1 MAELATDGTQFDKM
15 LASATKL
22 QAAHR
27 GHHARE
33 LMKEISDVKSEFE
46 ENGFYSDFGEFNIE
60 LFRPFKRM
68 EAEAP
73 PKLSVMSACGVCLKL
88 MAPLLMTCPNPF
100 KPSSESSRKIAFVI
114 WNVVCF
120 WLGVFDLLL
129 IFLLKSE
136 KSSVWAWLIAIVDG
150 ALGYLFAYTFY
161 FLFISYAKPEY
172 MRIGLYIM
180 GLYVLGTAY
189 LTYEG
194 LAGPGGHID
203 KSEGIVNGCKAV
215 ANAVEMYWG
224 IKIYLGCGFHV
235 GAGNVRASKVEVVK
249 AAETRKKEMV

>member
-150 ALGYLFAYTFY
+150 ALGYLFAYLFY
-161 FLFISYAKPEY
+161 FLFLATANPQW
-172 MRIGLYIM
+172 MRLGLGAM
-180 GLYVLGTAY
+180 LLYVVGTAY

-194 LAGPGGHID
+194 LNGPGSH
-203 KSEGIVNGCKAV
+203 
-215 ANAVEMYWG
+215 
-224 IKIYLGCGFHV
+224 
-235 GAGNVRASKVEVVK
+235 VEVVEGLLNGLK
-249 AAETRKKEMV
+249 ALSNLVILYHAGEMARERTRADHLGSGRVRHSRLEAAGMV

>member
-1 MAELATDGTQFDKM
+1 MLVRRHDRFSPRQFIQIGTWRCTTAELATDGTQFDKM

-22 QAAHR
+22 QAVHR

-88 MAPLLMTCPNPF
+88 MAPVLMTCPNPF

-172 MRIGLYIM
+172 MRIGLYIW
-180 GLYVLGTAY
+180 GSTSSLPHTP
-189 LTYEG
+189 TYEG
-194 LAGPGGHID
+194 LAGRWHID
-203 KSEGIVNGCKAV
+203 KSEG
-215 ANAVEMYWG
+215 
-224 IKIYLGCGFHV
+224 
-235 GAGNVRASKVEVVK
+235 
-249 AAETRKKEMV
+249 